1 MNLIYLLLTL
11 LLLLLNLAGLTALL
25 SRFVKTFA
33 LARAAGILLFCLIF
47 FFTEHFVGLGK
58 LTWLWPLTS
67 GAALFLL
74 YTDRQRLAEQS
85 FWRAELVFVVAFAY
99 GLAWKWTFPVIFP
112 TSERV
117 TDLYFIGNYLPGSQL
132 PPLDHWFP
140 PNRFDFYYAFQH
152 YAAALMGRIFG
163 LGPGLTYNL
172 AFALL
177 MALPITLAWDFA
189 ARFLAHKWQR
199 WLVVITFVLGGTGA
213 TPFVHLTYQAPAN
226 ASAEEMSQFVND
238 RMAASQRF
246 IGFFDQRLNT
256 ELGQTL
262 FPKAASPEWVP
273 RELQSEDFG
282 YQYFVSDYHP
292 PLGGF
297 FLLLL
302 AIAAIGASEAG
313 RRGQSASAD
322 ETDSNGESPFAAQ
335 ALLALTV
342 PLMLATN
349 TWTFPLQVALLLGW
363 IAWRYLN
370 RRPPLW
376 KALLLGGFG
385 GFLLLYPFLSGFASK
400 GLATPIRLVSA
411 EDHTPLAQFLAFHWP
426 LLLFAAL
433 GLWQKESRRLALLFS
448 VVFLGL
454 LLISEFIYV
463 DDPTSGAFERANTT
477 MKWWGWIW
485 SGGSVALGVTL
496 LASSRVWVRWL
507 VVATCLVLNLYAFD
521 VARYWIH
528 SGKDDRGKLAG
539 HGLYT
544 RDVTVRDMFR
554 HLEKAPYGIVLENSY
569 GDAYTDSGIYAVF
582 AAKPSLLGWPSHLL
596 TWHGN
601 VGQVWVL
608 QAQIRQFYAGTLP
621 NAADWLLANKVDYIV
636 WNYKDNEQ
644 QPAAWKL
651 AMQSIGDK
659 YAWTEF
665 QNNPDVHVG
674 LWVRR
679 P

>member
-1 MNLIYLLLTL
+1 MNLIHLLLTL

-25 SRFVKTFA
+25 SRYISTFA
-33 LARAAGILLFCLIF
+33 LARAAGILLFCLLF
-47 FFTEHFVGLGK
+47 FFVEHFVGLGK
-58 LTWLWPLTS
+58 LTWLWPLSS

-74 YTDRQRLAEQS
+74 YRERQRLAEQS
-85 FWRAELVFVVAFAY
+85 FWRAELVFVIALAY

-199 WLVVITFVLGGTGA
+199 WLIIITFTLGGTGA
-213 TPFVHLTYQAPAN
+213 TPFVQLAYQAPAN
-226 ASAEEMSQFVND
+226 ADSEAMSQFVND

-246 IGFFDQRLNT
+246 IGLFDQRLNT
-256 ELGQTL
+256 ELGQAL
-262 FPKAASPEWVP
+262 FPKAESPGWVP
-273 RELQSEDFG
+273 RELQAEDFG

-302 AIAAIGASEAG
+302 AIAAIGASEV
-313 RRGQSASAD
+313 RRPQP
-322 ETDSNGESPFAAQ
+322 TTGEAENANDAFATQ

-370 RRPPLW
+370 HRPPLW
-376 KALLLGGFG
+376 KALLLGGFAG
-385 GFLLLYPFLSGFASK
+385 CLLLYPFLTGFAGK
-400 GLATPIRLVSA
+400 ALATPIRWVAA
-411 EDHTPLAQFLAFHWP
+411 EDHTPLRQFLALHWP
-426 LLLFAAL
+426 LLLL
-433 GLWQKESRRLALLFS
+433 GGLALWQKENRRLDLLFAA
-448 VVFLGL
+448 VFLGL

-463 DDPTSGAFERANTT
+463 DDPTTGAYERANTT

-485 SGGSVALGVTL
+485 SGAVVTLGVAL
-496 LASSRVWVRWL
+496 LASRRAWVRGL

-601 VGQVWVL
+601 VAQAWIL
-608 QAQIRQFYAGTLP
+608 QGQIRQFYAGTLP
-621 NAADWLLANKVDYIV
+621 DAAALLSANQVDYIV
-636 WNYKDNEQ
+636 WNYKDHEQ
-644 QPAAWKL
+644 QPAAWQL
-651 AMQSIGDK
+651 ANASINQR
-659 YAWTEF
+659 YAWIEF

-674 LWVRR
+674 LWIRR

>member
-1 MNLIYLLLTL
+1 MNLIYFLFTL
-11 LLLLLNLAGLTALL
+11 LLLVVNLAGQTALL
-25 SRFVKTFA
+25 SRFISAFA
-33 LARAAGILLFCLIF
+33 LARAAGILLFCLFF

-58 LTWLWPLTS
+58 LTWLWPLTT
-67 GAALFLL
+67 GAATFLL
-74 YTDRQRLAEQS
+74 YSERQRLIEQS
-85 FWRAELVFVVAFAY
+85 FWRAELVFLVALGY

-189 ARFLAHKWQR
+189 RRFLAQKWAR
-199 WLVVITFVLGGTGA
+199 WLVIITFVLGGTGA
-213 TPFVHLTYQAPAN
+213 TPFVHLSYQQPAN
-226 ASAEEMSQFVND
+226 PSGEEMAQHVND
-238 RMAASQRF
+238 RMLASQRF
-246 IGFFDQRLNT
+246 IGYFDQRLNT
-256 ELGQTL
+256 EFGQRL
-262 FPKAASPEWVP
+262 FPKTATSTWVP

-302 AIAAIGASEAG
+302 AIAAIGASEA
-313 RRGQSASAD
+313 ASQAKAVRD
-322 ETDSNGESPFAAQ
+322 GDARPPGDSTFAPQ

-342 PLMLATN
+342 PVMLATN
-349 TWTFPLQVALLLGW
+349 TWTFPLQVALVLGW

-370 RRPPLW
+370 GRPPLW
-376 KALLLGGFG
+376 KALLLGGLG
-385 GFLLLYPFLSGFASK
+385 GFLLLYPFLSGFANK
-400 GLATPIRLVSA
+400 ALATPIRLISP
-411 EDHTPLAQFLAFHWP
+411 EDHTPLVQFLAVHWP
-426 LLLFAAL
+426 LMLLAAL
-433 GLWQKESRRLALLFS
+433 GLWQKENRRLALLFS
-448 VVFLGL
+448 VIFLGL
-454 LLISEFIYV
+454 LLISELIYV
-463 DDPTSGAFERANTT
+463 DDPTGGAYERANTT

-485 SGGSVALGVTL
+485 TGGSVALGVSV
-496 LASSRVWVRWL
+496 LASSRAWVRWL
-507 VVATCLVLNLYAFD
+507 VVASFMLINLYAYD
-521 VARYWIH
+521 VARYWIY
-528 SGKDDRGKLAG
+528 SGKGDQGKLAA

-544 RDVTVRDMFR
+544 QDPTVRDMFR
-554 HLEKAPYGIVLENSY
+554 HLEKAPYGIVLENCY

-582 AAKPSLLGWPSHLL
+582 AAKPSLLGWPSHLS
-596 TWHGN
+596 TWHRN
-601 VGQVWVL
+601 VGQAWML
-608 QAQIRQFYAGTLP
+608 KEQILQFYLGTLP
-621 NAADWLLANKVDYIV
+621 DAANWLIANKVDYIV
-636 WNYKDNEQ
+636 WNYKDFEMQPGAWQQANE
-644 QPAAWKL
+644 A
-651 AMQSIGDK
+651 IGDK
-659 YAWTEF
+659 YAWLEF
-665 QNNPDVHVG
+665 QANPEVHVG

>member
-1 MNLIYLLLTL
+1 MNLIHLLLTL

-25 SRFVKTFA
+25 SRFISAFA
-33 LARAAGILLFCLIF
+33 LARAAGILLFCLLF
-47 FFTEHFVGLGK
+47 FFAEHFVGLGK
-58 LTWLWPLTS
+58 LTWLWPLSS

-74 YTDRQRLAEQS
+74 YRERQRLAEQS
-85 FWRAELVFVVAFAY
+85 FWRAELVFVVALAY

-189 ARFLAHKWQR
+189 ARFLAHQWQR
-199 WLVVITFVLGGTGA
+199 WLIIITFTLGGTGA
-213 TPFVHLTYQAPAN
+213 TPFVQLSYQAPAN
-226 ASAEEMSQFVND
+226 ADSEAMSQFVND

-246 IGFFDQRLNT
+246 IGLFDQRLNT
-256 ELGQTL
+256 ELGQAL
-262 FPKAASPEWVP
+262 FPKAETPGWVP

-302 AIAAIGASEAG
+302 AIAAIGASEA
-313 RRGQSASAD
+313 RRPQAAAGAAENAGD
-322 ETDSNGESPFAAQ
+322 AFATQ

-349 TWTFPLQVALLLGW
+349 TWTFPLQVALLFGW

-370 RRPPLW
+370 HRPPLW
-376 KALLLGGFG
+376 KALLLGGFAG
-385 GFLLLYPFLSGFASK
+385 CLLLYPFLTGFAGK
-400 GLATPIRLVSA
+400 ALATPIRWVTA
-411 EDHTPLAQFLAFHWP
+411 EDHTPLRQFLALHWP
-426 LLLFAAL
+426 LLLL
-433 GLWQKESRRLALLFS
+433 GGLALWQKENRRLGLLFAA
-448 VVFLGL
+448 VFLGL

-463 DDPTSGAFERANTT
+463 DDPTTGAYERANTT

-485 SGGSVALGVTL
+485 SGAVVTLGVALLT
-496 LASSRVWVRWL
+496 SRRTWVRGL

-528 SGKDDRGKLAG
+528 SGKDDRGKLAA

-544 RDVTVRDMFR
+544 RDVTVRDIFR
-554 HLEKAPYGIVLENSY
+554 YLEKAPYGIVLENSY

-601 VGQVWVL
+601 VAQAWIL
-608 QAQIRQFYAGTLP
+608 QGQIRQFYAGTLP
-621 NAADWLLANKVDYIV
+621 DAAALLSANQVDYIV
-636 WNYKDNEQ
+636 WNYKDHEQ
-644 QPAAWKL
+644 QPAAWQL
-651 AMQSIGDK
+651 ANASINQR
-659 YAWTEF
+659 YAWIEF